1 MERKVTIP
9 GEFTFVIGLLLVS
22 FSISLMV
29 LAGFGISTISSLP
42 YVLSEIIDPI
52 SFGVWNLI
60 FQVFLLSVLLSLTK
74 NFKLGY
80 VMSFF
85 MSVMFSFVL
94 DFFIEATSGLPTD
107 LAFRLLYFA
116 GSYVIMC
123 FAIAMMVGSKIPMMI
138 TDSFVNDLTQH
149 YHVTYRRLKTIFD
162 IICFTV
168 SVLLSLA
175 FLGGLVGVGIGTAI
189 LALITG
195 SGVHAAN
202 KVMGKVIVIKP
213 WSRTLAKLAK

>member
-9 GEFTFVIGLLLVS
+9 GEIAFVTGLLLVS

-42 YVLSEIIDPI
+42 YVLSEMFDDI

-60 FQVFLLSVLLSLTK
+60 FQVCLLSILLTITK
-74 NFKLGY
+74 NFRLGY
-80 VMSFF
+80 VVSFF
-85 MSVMFSFVL
+85 MSVMFSFIL
-94 DFFIEATSGLPTD
+94 DFFIEAISGLPTD
-107 LAFRLLYFA
+107 LEFRLLYFA
-116 GSYVIMC
+116 VSYVIMC
-123 FAIAMMVGSKIPMMI
+123 FAIAMMVGSKIPLMI

-162 IICFTV
+162 IICLTV
-168 SVLLSLA
+168 SVFLSLA
-175 FLGGLVGVGIGTAI
+175 FLGGFVGVGIGTVV

-213 WSRTLAKLAK
+213 WSKTLAKLAE